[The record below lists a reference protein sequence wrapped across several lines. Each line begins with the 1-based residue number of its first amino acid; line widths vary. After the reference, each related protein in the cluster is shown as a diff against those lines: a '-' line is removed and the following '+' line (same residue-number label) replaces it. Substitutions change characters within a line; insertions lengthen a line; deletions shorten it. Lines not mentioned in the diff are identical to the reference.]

1 MKKKNIYRGI
11 ISLILLLGCFLY
23 TYYLDSSNNI
33 ENDNISKRVINE
45 DSSSGYLKVYYL
57 DVGQADSI
65 LIDCNQKY
73 MLIDAGNNEDGKL
86 LVDYFNSLG
95 IKKFDYVIAS
105 HPHEDHIGGMDDII
119 NNFSIDNFYMPD
131 VITTTKTYEDLLDAL
146 ENVQLSVYT
155 PNAKDTFLLD
165 NSSVQIL
172 YVGNDEGNLNDA
184 SIVLKLTFGKEKFL
198 FMGDASEKVEK
209 EILNKDLESDVLK
222 VGHHGSQYS
231 TSLKFLE
238 KVSPK
243 YAIISVG
250 KDNSYNHPHDIV
262 LNRLSKIG
270 SRVYRTDIDGTIVI
284 TSDGNSLNFS
294 NILTNTDG

>member
-45 DSSSGYLKVYYL
+45 DSSSEYLKIYYL

-146 ENVQLSVYT
+146 ENVRLSVYT

-172 YVGNDEGNLNDA
+172 YVGSDDGNLNDA

-270 SRVYRTDIDGTIVI
+270 SRVYRTDIDGTILI

-294 NILTNTDG
+294 NISTNTDG